1 MQGLAKAK
9 KGATEVK
16 SLTKS
21 QKQKLIA
28 APDAQ
33 VEIALPVAGVL
44 NDVRSAFFGLCVNAG
59 KAVLTAMMEEERGAL
74 CGPKGVP
81 NRTRSA
87 YRGGHT
93 RSQVTLAGQRIGIA
107 RPRAHHIET
116 GEVRLPSFDWATE
129 RDPLDAATIAAIAAG
144 VSTRR
149 YRTTLDPLP
158 ADEAATAVSKS
169 AVSRRFVALSSERLE
184 QWLASGFDH
193 VQLPVVMID
202 GIHFKDRVVL
212 VALGVDTEGRK
223 HVLGIRE
230 GSTENTRVVR
240 SLISDLIERGLRAE
254 TPRLWV
260 IDGGKALR
268 RAITEVF
275 GATALVQ
282 RCQEHKRRNVL
293 GHLPEHLHASVARA
307 MKDAWN
313 SKDAAL
319 AKRQLERLANSLA
332 KPHPGAAASLREGV
346 TETLTLTAL
355 DIDGALYKSFR
366 TTNPI
371 ENLNGLIAHYT
382 RNVKR
387 WRDGE
392 MVLRWIGTALHEA
405 SGGFRAVRGFR
416 DITRLIAALEEH
428 VRLATHVER
437 KIA

>member
-1 MQGLAKAK
+1 M
-9 KGATEVK
+9 K

-21 QKQKLIA
+21 KKQELA
-28 APDAQ
+28 AVRDAQ
-33 VEIALPVAGVL
+33 VELALPVAGVL

-59 KAVLTAMMEEERGAL
+59 KAVLTAMMEQERAAVCGA
-74 CGPKGVP
+74 KGVP
-81 NRTRSA
+81 KPMRSA

-93 RSQVTLAGQRIGIA
+93 RSQVTLAGQRIAIA
-107 RPRAHHIET
+107 RPRARHIQT
-116 GEVRLPSFDWATE
+116 GEISLPSFQWATH
-129 RDPLDAATIAAIAAG
+129 RDPLDTATIAAIAAG

-149 YRTTLDPLP
+149 YGTTLDPLP
-158 ADEAATAVSKS
+158 AGESAGAVSKS

-184 QWLASGFDH
+184 QWLASRLHH
-193 VQLPVVMID
+193 VRLPVVMID

-212 VALGVDTEGRK
+212 VALGFDTDARK
-223 HVLGIRE
+223 HVLGLRE

-240 SLISDLIERGLRAE
+240 SLISDLIERGLDAD
-254 TPRLWV
+254 TPRLWI

-268 RAITEVF
+268 RAITQVF
-275 GATALVQ
+275 GAGALVH
-282 RCQEHKRRNVL
+282 RCQEHKRRNVID
-293 GHLPEHLHASVARA
+293 HLPEHLHASVGRA
-307 MKDAWN
+307 LKDAWH

-332 KPHPGAAASLREGV
+332 KAHPGAAASLREGLA
-346 TETLTLTAL
+346 ETLTLTTL
-355 DIDGALYKSFR
+355 GIGGALYRTFR

-392 MVLRWIGTALHEA
+392 MVLRWIATALHEA

-416 DITRLIAALEEH
+416 DMKRLVAALDEH
-428 VRLATHVER
+428 VQLATHIER
-437 KIA
+437 KVA